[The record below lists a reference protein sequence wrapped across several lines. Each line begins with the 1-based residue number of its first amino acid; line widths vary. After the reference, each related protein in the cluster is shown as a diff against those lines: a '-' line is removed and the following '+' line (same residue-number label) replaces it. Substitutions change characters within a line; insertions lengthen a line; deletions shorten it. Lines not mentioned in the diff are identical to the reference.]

1 MGMSFCKRQAG
12 GHGQEQLQ
20 MSAGMK
26 TAMAGEKATGEEWA
40 GCVKLERE
48 TTEGGERQLR

>member
-1 MGMSFCKRQAG
+1 MGMSFCRRQAG
-12 GHGQEQLQ
+12 GQRQEQLQ
-20 MSAGMK
+20 MSPGMK
-26 TAMAGEKATGEEWA
+26 TVMAGEKATEEEWA